1 MPMHLK
7 CIYDVVWCTLSVK
20 VMEMAAKG
28 VKQVTL
34 ELGGKSPLIIFKDCE
49 LENAIKGALMA
60 NFLTQGEVL
69 KIFNF
74 CFNHTLF
81 TNRSHLIICLFA
93 LSKCVRFWCQW
104 KWVHC
109 ISLASLEALDDPGG
123 TQTHNPQLS
132 VGHQAQM
139 YSFIGVLLH

>member
-1 MPMHLK
+1 
-7 CIYDVVWCTLSVK
+7 
-20 VMEMAAKG
+20 MAAKG

-74 CFNHTLF
+74 RFNHTLF
-81 TNRSHLIICLFA
+81 TNRKPFNHLFICTFKVCPFFGVNE
-93 LSKCVRFWCQW
+93 SE
-104 KWVHC
+104 C
-109 ISLASLEALDDPGG
+109 IAYHWLP
-123 TQTHNPQLS
+123 
-132 VGHQAQM
+132 
-139 YSFIGVLLH
+139 